1 MNNSKMQYSPKKDL
15 IWIFLRP
22 WILIP
27 RTLYIL
33 LTLIFFILR
42 LAIQGSSNNEKTQKE
57 LSKYLFNI
65 ITDLGPCFIKLGQAL
80 STRPDLVRQDWLTE
94 LTKLQDNLPPFDH
107 KIALK
112 TIEDE
117 LGDKASSLLVE
128 FPNEPIASAS
138 LGQVY
143 KAKFKP
149 NSYVAVKVQRP
160 NLEFIIRRDIVI
172 LKILA
177 NILSPFLPL
186 NIGVGIGEIIDEFGK
201 ALFEEID
208 YEKEA
213 ENAKKFAKLF
223 KNNDQVIIPKVI
235 DAISSKKVITTSWI
249 EGVKLKDR
257 NELKNNGL
265 IPSSFIRTGVI
276 SGLQQL
282 FEHGYFHADP
292 HPGNMFAM
300 KGGDEKNGNIAY
312 VDFGM
317 MDSISDSDRL
327 TLIKAIVH
335 LINNEFFLLAKDFQK
350 LGFLSSDQNLEVLV
364 NPLKEVLG
372 DSLGKEVGNF
382 NFKEITDKFSKLMY
396 SYPFRVPS
404 RFALIIRAVVSQEGL
419 ALRLDPGFK
428 IINIAY
434 PYIAKKLLTD
444 NSDEIVNILL
454 EVIFDKK
461 GKIQLE
467 KLESLLNILFKD
479 SVNINSDLIPVANAS
494 LKLFISEKGSE
505 VRKNLLLSIIKEDRI
520 EFDDAEKLFNLL
532 KETFSPIKLAK
543 NAVKNII
550 SPV

>member
-1 MNNSKMQYSPKKDL
+1 MQYSPKHDL

-80 STRPDLVRQDWLTE
+80 STRPDLVRQDWLNE
-94 LTKLQDNLPPFDH
+94 LTKLQDDLPPFDH
-107 KIALK
+107 KVALK

-117 LGDKASSLLVE
+117 LGVAASSLLEE
-128 FPNEPIASAS
+128 FPNKPIASAS

-143 KAKFKP
+143 KVKFKP

-257 NELKNNGL
+257 NEIKNNGL

-300 KGGDEKNGNIAY
+300 KGGDEKNGYIAY

-317 MDSISDSDRL
+317 MDTISDSDRL

-335 LINNEFFLLAKDFQK
+335 LINNEFLLLAKDFQK